1 MGCVR
6 GFMGRG
12 SPCFGWVNEGMSTNI
27 SGRLLTEAPRVLVV
41 DGSRVVRQ
49 LITRV
54 LKTELPGV
62 EVVGCGS
69 GEEARRVLGEGVFD
83 FITVALRLPDMDG
96 LELARFVR
104 ESSPQAYVPIVVV
117 SGDVD
122 ERLHRRALGEDV
134 TDYFDKALGFQA
146 LAEFIRGYVSP
157 QTSAQGTVLYVEDS
171 RVVALATRRM
181 LERIGLTVRHVLS
194 VEDAISLLETDRE
207 LGWVGADLVL
217 TDVSLKG
224 ELTGGDLLRHIRGEF
239 GYGKGR
245 LPVLVMTGDENPA
258 NQTALIRA
266 GANDLVEKPVE
277 EKLLV
282 TKLLF
287 QLRVAQHLREHAP
300 EPS

>member
-1 MGCVR
+1 MIA
-6 GFMGRG
+6 
-12 SPCFGWVNEGMSTNI
+12 TI
-27 SGRLLTEAPRVLVV
+27 SNRLTTTAPRVLVV

-49 LITRV
+49 LLTRV
-54 LKTELPGV
+54 LLAELPEV
-62 EVVGCGS
+62 EVIGS
-69 GEEARRVLGEGVFD
+69 GSGADALKLLQESAFD
-83 FITVALRLPDMDG
+83 FITIALRLPDMDG
-96 LELARFVR
+96 LDLARSVR
-104 ESSPQAYVPIVVV
+104 STASQAYVPIVVV

-122 ERLHRRALGEDV
+122 DRLLRRSLGEDV
-134 TDYFDKALGFQA
+134 TDYFDKALGLQA

-157 QTSAQGTVLYVEDS
+157 QMQAEGTVLYVEDS

-181 LERIGLTVRHVLS
+181 LEKIGLTVRHVVS
-194 VEDAISLLETDRE
+194 VEDALAMLETDKV
-207 LGWVGADLVL
+207 LGWTGADVVL

-224 ELTGGDLLRHIRGEF
+224 ELTGGDLLERIRNEF

-258 NQTALIRA
+258 NQAALIKA

-287 QLRVAQHLREHAP
+287 QLRVAQHLRSRATGA
-300 EPS
+300 

>member
-1 MGCVR
+1 
-6 GFMGRG
+6 
-12 SPCFGWVNEGMSTNI
+12 MSANI
-27 SGRLLTEAPRVLVV
+27 SHRLLTAEPRVLVV

-54 LKTELPGV
+54 LRAELAGV
-62 EVVGCGS
+62 EVVDCGT
-69 GEEARRVLGEGVFD
+69 GAEARNLLGEGLFD
-83 FITVALRLPDMDG
+83 FITIALRLPDMDG

-104 ESSPQAYVPIVVV
+104 ESATQAYVPVVVV

-122 ERLHRRALGEDV
+122 DRLHRRALGEDV

-146 LAEFIRGYVSP
+146 LAEFIRGYVAPPGAAS
-157 QTSAQGTVLYVEDS
+157 GEVLYVEDS

-181 LERIGLTVRHVLS
+181 LEKIGLTVHHVIS
-194 VEDAISLLETDRE
+194 VEDALALLETARVQ
-207 LGWVGADLVL
+207 GQVGADVVL

-224 ELTGGDLLRHIRGEF
+224 ELTGGDLLDRIRGEF

-258 NQTALIRA
+258 NQTALIKA

-277 EKLLV
+277 ERLLV

-287 QLRVAQHLREHAP
+287 QLRVAQHLRMHAT
-300 EPS
+300 SAK

>member
-1 MGCVR
+1 M
-6 GFMGRG
+6 
-12 SPCFGWVNEGMSTNI
+12 
-27 SGRLLTEAPRVLVV
+27 LVV

-54 LKTELPGV
+54 LQAELPGV

-69 GEEARRVLGEGVFD
+69 GADAERVLGEGVFD
-83 FITVALRLPDMDG
+83 FITIALRLPDMDG

-104 ESSPQAYVPIVVV
+104 ESAPQVYVPIVVV

-122 ERLHRRALGEDV
+122 DRLHRRSLGEHV

-157 QTSAQGTVLYVEDS
+157 QASAEGTVLYVEDS

-181 LERIGLTVRHVLS
+181 LEKIGLSVRHVVS
-194 VEDAISLLETDRE
+194 VEDALALLETDRVQ
-207 LGWVGADLVL
+207 GKVGADVVL

-224 ELTGGDLLRHIRGEF
+224 ELTGGDLLERIRGEF
-239 GYGKGR
+239 GYGKGK

-258 NQTALIRA
+258 NQAALIKA

-277 EKLLV
+277 EKLLI

-287 QLRVAQHLREHAP
+287 QLRVAQHLRSHAGDA
-300 EPS
+300 

>member
-1 MGCVR
+1 
-6 GFMGRG
+6 
-12 SPCFGWVNEGMSTNI
+12 MSTTI
-27 SGRLLTEAPRVLVV
+27 SHRLLTEAPQVLVV

-54 LKTELPGV
+54 LQAELPGV

-69 GEEARRVLGEGVFD
+69 GVDAQRVLGQGGFD
-83 FITVALRLPDMDG
+83 FITIALRLPDMDG

-104 ESSPQAYVPIVVV
+104 ESAPQTYVPIVVV

-122 ERLHRRALGEDV
+122 DRLHRRALGEHV

-146 LAEFIRGYVSP
+146 LADFIRGYVSP
-157 QTSAQGTVLYVEDS
+157 PTTAEGTVLYVEDS

-181 LERIGLTVRHVLS
+181 MEKIGLTVRHVVS
-194 VEDAISLLETDRE
+194 VEDALALLETDRA
-207 LGWVGADLVL
+207 LGWVGADVVL

-224 ELTGGDLLRHIRGEF
+224 ELTGGDLLKHIRGEF

-258 NQTALIRA
+258 NQAALIRA

-277 EKLLV
+277 ERLLI

-287 QLRVAQHLREHAP
+287 QLRVAQHLRERTSAA
-300 EPS
+300 

>member
-1 MGCVR
+1 MT
-6 GFMGRG
+6 
-12 SPCFGWVNEGMSTNI
+12 TNI
-27 SGRLLTEAPRVLVV
+27 SNRLLTDAPRVLVV

-49 LITRV
+49 LISRV
-54 LKTELPGV
+54 LKAELPGV
-62 EVVGCGS
+62 EVVGCGDG
-69 GEEARRVLGEGVFD
+69 GEAQRMLSDGVFD
-83 FITVALRLPDMDG
+83 FITIALRLPDMDG

-104 ESSPQAYVPIVVV
+104 ESAPQAYVPIVVV

-122 ERLHRRALGEDV
+122 DRLHRRSLGEHV

-157 QTSAQGTVLYVEDS
+157 QSAAEGTVLYVEDS

-181 LERIGLTVRHVLS
+181 MERMGLTVRHVVS
-194 VEDAISLLETDRE
+194 VEDAIALLETDRV

-224 ELTGGDLLRHIRGEF
+224 ELTGGDLLKHIRGEF

-245 LPVLVMTGDENPA
+245 LPVLVMTGDENPL
-258 NQTALIRA
+258 NQAALIKA

-277 EKLLV
+277 EKLLM

-287 QLRVAQHLREHAP
+287 QLRVAKHLHERAAEA
-300 EPS
+300 

>member
-1 MGCVR
+1 
-6 GFMGRG
+6 
-12 SPCFGWVNEGMSTNI
+12 MSTTI
-27 SGRLLTEAPRVLVV
+27 SSRLLTEAPRVLVV

-54 LKTELPGV
+54 LQAELPGV

-69 GEEARRVLGEGVFD
+69 GEDAQRTLGEGVFD
-83 FITVALRLPDMDG
+83 FITIALRLPDMDG

-104 ESSPQAYVPIVVV
+104 ESAPQIYVPIVVV

-122 ERLHRRALGEDV
+122 DRLHQRSLGEHV
-134 TDYFDKALGFQA
+134 TDYFDKSLGFQA
-146 LAEFIRGYVSP
+146 LAQFIRGYVSP
-157 QTSAQGTVLYVEDS
+157 QATTEGIVLYVEDS

-181 LERIGLTVRHVLS
+181 MEKVGLTVRHVVS
-194 VEDAISLLETDRE
+194 VEDALAMLETDRA
-207 LGWVGADLVL
+207 LGWVGADVVL

-224 ELTGGDLLRHIRGEF
+224 ELTGGDLLAHIRGEF

-258 NQTALIRA
+258 NQAALIRA

-277 EKLLV
+277 EKLLI

-287 QLRVAQHLREHAP
+287 QLRVAQHLRSRA
-300 EPS
+300 SDA